1 MPRKHPYVSRRS
13 ATPHWGKRSE
23 SFKTRAQKRAAGT
36 KRCCLVLT
44 LSVGHSG
51 RAAIAAR
58 AGIHNHRPW
67 VWIPGSQA
75 SPAPRND
82 AEKMR
87 PGPLRFAGRGSP
99 LSARQKQT
107 KWIRVDRERVFGIAS
122 YIFSRARRPHP
133 EERACE
139 RRCANSRARARVS
152 KDEDGPAR
160 ALMLRD
166 ASPRAFAVD
175 SFISRCDAPLHE
187 GEDSARMRHA
197 LA

>member
-1 MPRKHPYVSRRS
+1 MNQ
-13 ATPHWGKRSE
+13 
-23 SFKTRAQKRAAGT
+23 KTKPGREKRAAGT

-44 LSVGHSG
+44 LSLRHSG

-58 AGIHNHRPW
+58 AGIHNHGQW
-67 VWIPGSQA
+67 VWIPGSHA

-82 AEKMR
+82 GEKMR
-87 PGPLRFAGRGSP
+87 RGSR
-99 LSARQKQT
+99 SASRGEGARARQKQT
-107 KWIRVDRERVFGIAS
+107 RWIRAKTRGLFGIAS

-133 EERACE
+133 EERACGT
-139 RRCANSRARARVS
+139 RSANSNARARVS

-175 SFISRCDAPLHE
+175 SPISRCDAPLHE